1 MYTYMNEGIH
11 STPRV
16 GYRMLSSFI
25 VTTATYSLVG
35 ERVSAL
41 TIAAYSG
48 RQSFARSSVNGVFNS
63 TFARRDR
70 AGSYSTNVVIDRNG
84 LLISLAYTPHSSPPH
99 WVPLTTQTSPFPP
112 PPTHIATRPSTTL
125 SVSICVI
132 VSQRSLP
139 SCDHC
144 RRITHCLLV

>member
-1 MYTYMNEGIH
+1 MPYGAPRNGCRVTCTYNVRMYTYMNEGIH

-41 TIAAYSG
+41 TITAYSG
-48 RQSFARSSVNGVFNS
+48 RTSFARSSVNGVFNQ

-70 AGSYSTNVVIDRNG
+70 AGGSYSTNVVIDRNG
-84 LLISLAYTPHSSPPH
+84 LLISLAYTPPPLL
-99 WVPLTTQTSPFPP
+99 LTVTSA
-112 PPTHIATRPSTTL
+112 H
-125 SVSICVI
+125 
-132 VSQRSLP
+132 
-139 SCDHC
+139 
-144 RRITHCLLV
+144 